1 MKRVERLVHRGR
13 IDVAA
18 LAVDPRLVG
27 ERAAR
32 ERVLAVWTLHSRLLD
47 VRGTYFVTLVPP
59 RSMRT
64 QHAPGLPFVRTEQGL
79 VASPELNPPPP
90 DVAAYFSSGR
100 VAETDLDV
108 ATPIEIH
115 DWFDLTDFESIEPES
130 LGEAPAPPG
139 YVAPREAETREVLDV
154 PEAVE
159 ERDAVLAALT
169 SEAGAS
175 KRLPWWARWW
185 RALRSA
191 GKAFREE
198 PRTPTAES
206 PSAWRRLI
214 ARIENA
220 LAALTFASGLHRLFG
235 RRQADYLRR
244 LLRMLDD
251 QDDEALRHAIPLSK
265 SLGDALSRPS
275 FGLPK
280 PRNDLRISSGGL
292 GGGGR
297 SMVVGFD
304 VFELLRE
311 RYRRLVERLVR
322 QDRID
327 EAAFVLAEL
336 LQEDEEAVQLLE
348 NHERF
353 VKAAELAEARSLA
366 PDLIVRQW
374 FLAKRYDRAV
384 RIAKRYDA
392 FEGAVL
398 RLQRSDRSAADALR
412 LLWAD
417 ALADAGDFVGAV
429 DTAWPVE
436 EGRHIA
442 HRWIAAAVA
451 VGGPP
456 GARMIV
462 RALELIPEDYERL
475 RARALALLDDDGPDT
490 APARDTFRATLSR
503 AQATAPLRVLARP
516 ALRSLYRDEALGAH
530 ADATIY
536 RALGRLSGDSVLEA
550 DRPRREKR
558 AVASG
563 PVDLYVDAS
572 DATTWAIEDVVLL
585 PDGRFL
591 VGLGENGALLL
602 TRDGRVAKHFDE
614 PTHHIVPSDGGHRA
628 IVAARRGDVW
638 RLARFDVV
646 RQRSKHWCEAEL
658 STAASSF
665 DGWTW
670 YVNSGQGLDA
680 IDATAR
686 RFTSTSRSP
695 DCAARAIVR
704 TGKVLAAVAPIQ
716 SGSAEVWRYQL
727 PQLTLRSRVE
737 YPDVPHGA
745 VGRDAFLPTG
755 EVVTLAREEAG
766 GEGETT
772 LTREFRLDTFHGTKT
787 SSRYIDLAPS
797 TIGARVAVAPG
808 WCAVVARTPLGCQ
821 VLVYADG
828 QDERVASVSL
838 QESTNACIRVQGN
851 LLIVGDDRGRLITI
865 DVAKRRLLRSL
876 RVRA

>member
-13 IDVAA
+13 IDVASVA
-18 LAVDPRLVG
+18 IDPRLIG

-32 ERVLAVWTLHSRLLD
+32 ERVLAVWTVHSRLLGL
-47 VRGTYFVTLVPP
+47 RGKYFVTLVPP

-79 VASPELNPPPP
+79 VASPDLDPPPA
-90 DVAAYFSSGR
+90 DIAACFEGGR

-108 ATPIEIH
+108 ATPIAIR
-115 DWFDLTDFESIEPES
+115 DWFDLSDFVSIDPES
-130 LGEAPAPPG
+130 LGEPPAPPG
-139 YVAPREAETREVLDV
+139 YVPPREAEVREVLDV
-154 PEAVE
+154 PDATE

-169 SEAGAS
+169 AEATTAE
-175 KRLPWWARWW
+175 RLPWWVRWW

-191 GKAFREE
+191 GEALREE
-198 PRTPTAES
+198 PRVSTAG
-206 PSAWRRLI
+206 PPGLWRRLV

-220 LAALTFASGLHRLFG
+220 LAALTFASRLHRLFG

-265 SLGDALSRPS
+265 GLGDALSRPS

-280 PRNDLRISSGGL
+280 PRNDLRISSGGS

-297 SMVVGFD
+297 SMMVGFD
-304 VFELLRE
+304 LFELLRQ
-311 RYRRLVERLVR
+311 RYRRLVERLIR

-348 NHERF
+348 NHGRF

-398 RLQRSDRSAADALR
+398 RLQRSNRSAANALR

-429 DTAWPVE
+429 DTAWSVE

-462 RALELIPEDYERL
+462 RALELIPDDYERL

-490 APARDTFRATLSR
+490 APARDAFRATLSR
-503 AQATAPLRVLARP
+503 AKATAPLRVLARP

-530 ADATIY
+530 ADATTY
-536 RALGRLSGDSVLEA
+536 RALGRLSGDRTLEA
-550 DRPRREKR
+550 DRPRREKH

-563 PVDLYVDAS
+563 PVDLFVDAS
-572 DATTWAIEDVVLL
+572 DATTWAIEDVALL

-602 TRDGRVAKHFDE
+602 LRDGRVAKHFDE

-646 RQRSKHWCEAEL
+646 RQRAKHWCEAEL
-658 STAASSF
+658 SAAASSF

-670 YVNSGQGLDA
+670 YVNTGQGLDA

-686 RFTSTSRSP
+686 RFTSTWRSP

-704 TGKVLAAVAPIQ
+704 SDRILAAVAPTH
-716 SGSAEVWRYQL
+716 SGGAQMWRYQL
-727 PQLTLRSRVE
+727 PQLTLRSRVD
-737 YPDVPHGA
+737 YPGVPYGA

-755 EVVTLAREEAG
+755 EVVTLAREDAG
-766 GEGETT
+766 GEGEIT
-772 LTREFRLDTFHGTKT
+772 LTREFRLDTTHATQT

-797 TIGARVAVAPG
+797 TIGARVSVAPG
-808 WCAVVARTPLGCQ
+808 WYVVVARTPLGCQ
-821 VLVYADG
+821 VLVYAEG
-828 QDERVASVSL
+828 QDERLASVSL
-838 QESTNACIRVQGN
+838 QESTNACVRVQGN
-851 LLIVGDDRGRLITI
+851 LLIVGDDRGRLISI